1 MAFDDCDQLDITG
14 PYEIFMQAADSLK
27 ERDPVKH
34 ALELKIVAVPG
45 ATDDPNVVRARQGLR
60 FGCEPRDPA
69 EALPDVL
76 VIAGGLFGQDASG
89 CDVGITKQLHNP
101 AFTGLI
107 MEQHGSGLIA
117 SVCTAALALVGTNL
131 ARGRTLTTHPGI
143 LDMVVA
149 GGARVLNPDWE
160 ARVVDAGDIVSCGGV
175 TSGCGKYGS
184 TERLWSRYVRNGL
197 DGNVFVGFGVGQVW
211 AVGDIGGGVAPVSST
226 GHGGLP
232 CGGGVCA
239 AICMPCAIDADD
251 AGGWSRLISVM
262 SK

>member
-1 MAFDDCDQLDITG
+1 MSAVVVPQAQPVQTTRIWLMAFDDCDQLDITG

-175 TSGCGKYGS
+175 TSGIDEALYLV
-184 TERLWSRYVRNGL
+184 ERLFPDDPALIDDVRRFV
-197 DGNVFVGFGVGQVW
+197 DYPYRATVKVF
-211 AVGDIGGGVAPVSST
+211 P
-226 GHGGLP
+226 
-232 CGGGVCA
+232 
-239 AICMPCAIDADD
+239 
-251 AGGWSRLISVM
+251 R
-262 SK
+262 